1 MLDMEPD
8 DFDDP
13 DEVKDVIGEVCN
25 MVSGSLKSAICDA
38 DFDCR
43 ISPPSFT
50 AGSDFEME
58 CLRLDREEKYAFSH
72 AADSFIVEIGLKTTE

>member
-8 DFDDP
+8 DFEDQ
-13 DEVKDVIGEVCN
+13 DEVKEVIGEVSN
-25 MVSGSLKSAICDA
+25 MASGSLKSSICDA
-38 DFDCR
+38 GFDCR

-58 CLRLDREEKYAFSH
+58 CLHLDREGKYAFSH